1 MKYIR
6 PQALS
11 KGQLFW
17 KEKLLQSAYVHNDNC
32 KSAATHL
39 DSKQINKILTIH
51 LRNYGKDKNSKE
63 LGLFLEETI
72 PFQKPEKGP
81 VTHEKSKELSSDR

>member
-32 KSAATHL
+32 KSAATHH
-39 DSKQINKILTIH
+39 DSKQINKILTIPPW
-51 LRNYGKDKNSKE
+51 E
-63 LGLFLEETI
+63 LWKQTKI
-72 PFQKPEKGP
+72 QKSEKGP
-81 VTHEKSKELSSDR
+81 VTNEKSKELSSDR

>member
-39 DSKQINKILTIH
+39 DSKQINKILTI
-51 LRNYGKDKNSKE
+51 SPQE
-63 LGLFLEETI
+63 LWKRQKFKRVRLFLEETI